1 MSVTY
6 DDAVGV
12 EVSSDSFWEVSP
24 EMYQGPGCPAG
35 LSCLAVPSSFSS
47 VRGDEWEMRRTL
59 PKLIGPSGQLQRAPG
74 RAEGWRS
81 PGTCAFMSRH
91 PVPSQTHLSARPSW
105 PLAQSTLIFAGPRGC
120 AQTGGSVVTWLE
132 LDTRAAPIG
141 LATFAGAS
149 SWSLGQQ
156 GTPFLMISCLFSV
169 WL

>member
-24 EMYQGPGCPAG
+24 EMYQGPGCLAG

-47 VRGDEWEMRRTL
+47 ICGDEWELRRTL
-59 PKLIGPSGQLQRAPG
+59 PKLTGPSGQLQRAPG
-74 RAEGWRS
+74 RADGWRS
-81 PGTCAFMSRH
+81 PGICAFVSRH
-91 PVPSQTHLSARPSW
+91 PIPSHLSARPTW
-105 PLAQSTLIFAGPRGC
+105 PLAQSMLIFAGPRGC
-120 AQTGGSVVTWLE
+120 AQMGGSVVTWLE
-132 LDTRAAPIG
+132 LDTQAAPIG
-141 LATFAGAS
+141 RAEFAGAS
-149 SWSLGQQ
+149 SCSLGQQ